1 MIKNTVFF
9 HKLKRKGFWNNKI
22 GYISSL
28 PSKKS
33 SKLWHSQ
40 FLGFNLCRW
49 NRQKGYLRVTNK
61 KKIEPPYENVFWLKD
76 EILRFDPLRQ
86 NLTADLAII
95 GGGITGI
102 TAAKRLA
109 ELGASVILLEN
120 RCIGT
125 GASGR
130 NAGFVISGPVE
141 HYSRAVNIIGR
152 DKAKRLW
159 SDSEKGISHLIE
171 NIENCAIR
179 ANAEREGSYLLADS
193 EQEDAEVRETA
204 KAMHSDHFDCDYLPA
219 EAVRDILKTDAFF
232 GGLFL
237 NSNFAFHPYRYVT
250 GLAKFIHQEQK
261 NVQLFDESPVSKIS
275 SDGENRPV
283 IHTAKGKVTAQM
295 LLLATNAW
303 TQQLDS
309 RYEGLIIPV
318 RGQVIATAPLDKRYL
333 TGAMYANFG
342 FEYFRQL
349 QSGELIIGGWR
360 ENMPGGDA
368 FHYNENIE
376 DKAVQGLLDYIR
388 GKFPQLPKLTVSH
401 QWAGTMGFSR
411 DGLPLLGPLPG
422 KNSIFIAAGFTGHG
436 MAFGTIIGKYA
447 AEAIAG
453 ELSEDISI
461 YSPTRFVK

>member
-1 MIKNTVFF
+1 LSNAKE
-9 HKLKRKGFWNNKI
+9 
-22 GYISSL
+22 
-28 PSKKS
+28 
-33 SKLWHSQ
+33 
-40 FLGFNLCRW
+40 
-49 NRQKGYLRVTNK
+49 
-61 KKIEPPYENVFWLKD
+61 IETSFQNVFWLKAD
-76 EILRFDPLRQ
+76 IGRFEPLRQ
-86 NLTADLAII
+86 NLTADVAII

-102 TAAKRLA
+102 TAAKRLS
-109 ELGASVILLEN
+109 ELGASVILVEK
-120 RCIGT
+120 RFIGT

-141 HYSRAVNIIGR
+141 HYSRAVSILGR
-152 DKAKRLW
+152 EKAQRLW
-159 SDSEKGISHLIE
+159 ADSEKGISHLLE
-171 NIENCAIR
+171 NIENCAIK
-179 ANAEREGSYLLADS
+179 ADVEAEGSYLLADS
-193 EQEDAEVRETA
+193 EQENIEVRETA
-204 KAMHSDHFDCDYLPA
+204 DAMQSDHFDCDYLPV
-219 EAVRDILKTDAFF
+219 EAIRDILKTDGFF
-232 GGLFL
+232 GGLHL
-237 NSNFAFHPYRYVT
+237 KTNFAFHPYRYVS
-250 GLAKFIHQEQK
+250 GLAHFIHKEKK
-261 NVQLFDESPVSKIS
+261 NVRIFDESPVTQIS
-275 SDGENRPV
+275 NDGENRVV
-283 IHTAKGKVTAQM
+283 ISTEKGKVTAQI

-318 RGQVIATAPLDKRYL
+318 RGQVIATAPLEKRFL

-388 GKFPQLPKLTVSH
+388 GKFPQLPKLTVTH

-411 DGLPLLGPLPG
+411 DGLPLLGPIPG

-461 YSPTRFVK
+461 YSPARFVK